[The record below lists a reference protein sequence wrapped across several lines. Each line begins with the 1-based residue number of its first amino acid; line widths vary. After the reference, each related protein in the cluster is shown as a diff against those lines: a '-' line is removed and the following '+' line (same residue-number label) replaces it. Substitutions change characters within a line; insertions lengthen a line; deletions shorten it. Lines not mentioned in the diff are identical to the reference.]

1 MKTKIE
7 LYDKV
12 LAAYENIMLNNGLSP
27 FELLKEYDPQ
37 LEQQYSEDIN

>member
-1 MKTKIE
+1 MQDKIE

-12 LAAYENIMLNNGLSP
+12 LAAYENIMLNSGLKP
-27 FELLKEYDPQ
+27 FDLLKEYDKE